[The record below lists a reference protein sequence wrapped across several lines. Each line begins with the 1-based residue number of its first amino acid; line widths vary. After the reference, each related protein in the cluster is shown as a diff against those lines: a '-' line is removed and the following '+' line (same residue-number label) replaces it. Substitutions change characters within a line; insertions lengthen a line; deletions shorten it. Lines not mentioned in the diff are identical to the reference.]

1 MKHYIN
7 QFQGYTT
14 VIVEIEDNIYSS
26 DMPLVRKELESI
38 GQIVFDTS
46 LNIINRL
53 DEDLHTGW
61 KFVVLSNQNET
72 CIQSI
77 IDNIA
82 EILS

>member
-14 VIVEIEDNIYSS
+14 VIVEIEDNIYGS

>member
-14 VIVEIEDNIYSS
+14 LIVEIEDNIYSRE
-26 DMPLVRKELESI
+26 MPLVRKELESI

>member
-14 VIVEIEDNIYSS
+14 VIVEIEDNIYGS

-38 GQIVFDTS
+38 GKIVFDTS

>member
-1 MKHYIN
+1 
-7 QFQGYTT
+7 
-14 VIVEIEDNIYSS
+14 
-26 DMPLVRKELESI
+26 MPLVRKELESI

>member
-14 VIVEIEDNIYSS
+14 VIVEIEDNIWGS
-26 DMPLVRKELESI
+26 DMPQVRKELESI

-46 LNIINRL
+46 LNIINKH
-53 DEDLHTGW
+53 DEDIHSGW

-72 CIQSI
+72 CIQSV
-77 IDNIA
+77 IDDIA
-82 EILS
+82 EIFI